1 MCISDWSSD
10 VCSSDLVYAPVDA
23 ADRQSAHP
31 AFAGLVYPVIDP
43 AFGTSG
49 NTFKNLLGPKPDPAI
64 AVRYTIDKRVTAETP
79 PLFFVQ
85 AMDDGLVD
93 PGNTLSMLAACRP
106 AHVPEEAPLV
116 EKGGPGFGPVPEGPG
131 AVAHTGSASC
141 RGSEV
146 RGRSI
151 SGGGG

>member
-93 PGNTLSMLAACRP
+93 PRNTLSMLAACRAAKVP
-106 AHVPEEAPLV
+106 VEAHLF
-116 EKGGPGFGPVPEGPG
+116 EKGGHGFGPMRMGPE
-131 AVAHTGSASC
+131 ALTTRRWTKIFSDRKSQ
-141 RGSEV
+141 RLNS
-146 RGRSI
+146 SN
-151 SGGGG
+151 